1 MNIVNIYILYLHIY
15 YYIILHIYYI
25 SKQIFLKQK
34 QIWLKILQKSR
45 EENKEKRDN
54 ERAKVVAYIFVVKD
68 NTIFIG
74 EQTKKNVS
82 CR

>member
-1 MNIVNIYILYLHIY
+1 MNIYI
-15 YYIILHIYYI
+15 YIYI

-54 ERAKVVAYIFVVKD
+54 KRAKVVAYGFVAK
-68 NTIFIG
+68 NYTIFIC
-74 EQTKKNVS
+74 EQRNVS